1 MNVELKKQIKTEN
14 FHVFEAKVSDIFWMQ
29 DPKGYF
35 LIRANKENRKIE
47 VGFVNKEHEII
58 FQINGVTPQQ
68 IYHKF
73 VSMDLTLRPEHWAY
87 LGKELEKVFISINE
101 GIEYNQDLPLNFA
114 RKTE

>member
-1 MNVELKKQIKTEN
+1 MKVKLANQAKADN

-35 LIRANKENRKIE
+35 LIRINKKTRKIE
-47 VGFVNKEHEII
+47 VGFVNNEHEII

-68 IYHKF
+68 IYHKL

-87 LGKELEKVFISINE
+87 LGKELEKCFISLNE
-101 GIEYNQDLPLNFA
+101 NIEYVQDSALNFK
-114 RKTE
+114 KTE

>member
-1 MNVELKKQIKTEN
+1 MKVELENQVKTKN

-35 LIRANKENRKIE
+35 LIRSNKETRKIE
-47 VGFVNKEHEII
+47 VGFVNNDHEII

-68 IYHKF
+68 IYHKL

-87 LGKELEKVFISINE
+87 LGKELEKVFIAINE
-101 GIEYNQDLPLNFA
+101 NIEYTQDLALKFK
-114 RKTE
+114 KTE